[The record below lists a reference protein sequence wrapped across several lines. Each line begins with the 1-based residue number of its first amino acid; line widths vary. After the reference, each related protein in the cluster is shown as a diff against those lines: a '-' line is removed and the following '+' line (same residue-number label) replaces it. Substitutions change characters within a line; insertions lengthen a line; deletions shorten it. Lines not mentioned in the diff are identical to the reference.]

1 MNNYK
6 MKKGGSK
13 SKFGMLSVK
22 AGYDNNPKATAA
34 DRIVGA
40 TDKAEYGK
48 IMSKGGPVKT
58 LRAKSLRRC
67 RKTK

>member
-6 MKKGGSK
+6 MKKGG
-13 SKFGMLSVK
+13 
-22 AGYDNNPKATAA
+22 PK

-40 TDKAEYGK
+40 TDKAGYGK

-58 LRAKSLRRC
+58 LRASALRRC